1 MAGPKV
7 FIFCPIDTSGATHR
21 RLEAAGCELIL
32 GDEGWIS
39 PTGHTDDDLI
49 AILKDC
55 DAVTGTMMR
64 GASFSKRVLASC
76 DKLRIVAKYTI
87 GCDDVDTD
95 AATELGILV
104 THGPTESN
112 WGGVAEGTIA
122 NMLCI
127 LKKLRERDR
136 HLKSGGEWRTPELTG
151 TYLGAR
157 TEGPRADGY
166 PGLTIGIVGMG
177 RVGTRVADLLRPWKV
192 RILACDPYIPDTH
205 FGEHGAT
212 KVDLH
217 TLLRESD
224 VITLH
229 TFLSRE
235 TTRMIGEA
243 EFAMMKP
250 GVVFLNASRGP
261 VVVESALIKA
271 LNDGKVAAAALDVFE
286 REPLPLDSPLRQMG
300 DKVLLAPHVIS
311 NNVGSGLEPAIGWA
325 TDSILLAL
333 KGELPPDNVFNREVI
348 PAWKERFGGRPIL

>member
-1 MAGPKV
+1 MAGAKV
-7 FIFCPIDTSGATHR
+7 FVFAPIDSTGATHR
-21 RLEAAGCELIL
+21 RLEEAGCELVL
-32 GDEGWIS
+32 GDPGWIS
-39 PTGHTDDDLI
+39 PTGHMDDELI
-49 AILKDC
+49 SILRDC

-64 GASFSKRVLASC
+64 GASFSRRVMESC
-76 DKLRIVAKYTI
+76 DKLRIIAKYTS

-95 AATELGILV
+95 SATDLGILV

-122 NMLCI
+122 NMLCL

-136 HLKSGGEWRTPELTG
+136 HLKTGGEWRTPELTG

-157 TEGPRADGY
+157 TEGARADGY

-177 RVGTRVADLLRPWKV
+177 RVGTRVADLLRPWRV
-192 RILACDPYIPDTH
+192 RVLACDPYIPESH

-212 KVDLH
+212 RVDLP

-235 TTRMIGEA
+235 TTRMIGAA
-243 EFAMMKP
+243 EFAQMKR

-261 VVVESALIKA
+261 VVVEQALMEA
-271 LNDGKVAAAALDVFE
+271 LQSGRVGCAALDVFE
-286 REPLPLDSPLRQMG
+286 VEPLPMDSPLRSMG

-325 TDSILLAL
+325 TDSVLLAL
-333 KGELPPDNVFNREVI
+333 RGEVPPDNVFNRDVL
-348 PAWKERFGGRPIL
+348 PAWKERFANRPVI